1 MTHRAGMPSP
11 RTRTRRSG
19 TRRRSNTPAVK
30 NVCTIDQMRDIHIA
44 RESGDQLYP
53 TKGRQQQNN
62 IHQFVHC
69 RAVFIL
75 LFPFPMEL
83 SRDPIS
89 SVPILYIYVIMLMV
103 PISVILSQTAKVVR
117 RATRQEGRW
126 ARDTRGRGGRQGRWG
141 HRRGWWGG
149 RGGGRR
155 GGGWGS
161 RGGWGGRGG
170 GRGGGRRRGGGRGGG
185 GRRGRGGGGIDQST
199 LWARPRAPLSFTT
212 FRKNKHYI

>member
-1 MTHRAGMPSP
+1 MGINCTPFK
-11 RTRTRRSG
+11 G
-19 TRRRSNTPAVK
+19 TTTTEQHSLICSLSCCVLFWFFFLFPVDLFRLSNYFDL
-30 NVCTIDQMRDIHIA
+30 C
-44 RESGDQLYP
+44 
-53 TKGRQQQNN
+53 QQYANCN
-62 IHQFVHC
+62 P
-69 RAVFIL
+69 IL
-75 LFPFPMEL
+75 L
-83 SRDPIS
+83 IH
-89 SVPILYIYVIMLMV
+89 
-103 PISVILSQTAKVVR
+103 SQTAKVVR

-155 GGGWGS
+155 GGRWGG
-161 RGGWGGRGG
+161 RGGWGGGGG
-170 GRGGGRRRGGGRGGG
+170 GRGGRRGRGGGRGGG